1 MTAISVFSTFTNKH
15 DMETL
20 KFKNLEN
27 VYMLSDS
34 QLSFYDGKN
43 FRNFENRQKIFYDK
57 NASVIM
63 GVAGMYDIG
72 KKIIRNSLNAISI
85 SSAVLN
91 AQSIDA
97 KIDEIA
103 NIVAL
108 QTVSFHTNN
117 FKFPT
122 TIVCNTVC
130 NKIFASVKF
139 FIPAGTNI
147 VTKVDCDIMEK
158 IAVTSDGMDG
168 KPFEKFVLNSEGK
181 LDIYLTPATKHFT
194 LFLDFLNSNL
204 PFCSGPPC
212 QGVVLSF
219 EGQIKELSIK
229 HRDGKFYKMGILHEY
244 REILKCEIDYRD
256 ESFQFLSASKIK

>member
-1 MTAISVFSTFTNKH
+1 
-15 DMETL
+15 METL

-34 QLSFYDGKN
+34 QLSLYDGTN
-43 FRNFENRQKIFYDK
+43 FRNFENQQKIFYDK

-85 SSAVLN
+85 SSAILN

-108 QTVSFHTNN
+108 QTILFHTNN
-117 FKFPT
+117 FKFST

-130 NKIFASVKF
+130 NKIFATVKF
-139 FIPAGTNI
+139 FIPAGTNN
-147 VTKVDCDIMEK
+147 VTKVDYDIMEK

-168 KPFEKFVLNSEGK
+168 KPFEKFVLKSEGK

-244 REILKCEIDYRD
+244 REILKYEIDYRD
-256 ESFQFLSASKIK
+256 EGFQFLSASKIK